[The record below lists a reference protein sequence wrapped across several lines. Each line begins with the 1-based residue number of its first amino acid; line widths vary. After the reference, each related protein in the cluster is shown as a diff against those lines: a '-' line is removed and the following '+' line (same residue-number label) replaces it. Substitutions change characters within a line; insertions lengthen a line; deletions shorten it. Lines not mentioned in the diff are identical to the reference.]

1 MGGFV
6 KVFSELN
13 ISPGKYT
20 EEHCLEKGND
30 WISLLG
36 YSVKGLF
43 VDIIEERERTV
54 WNRMIWIFSTNFS
67 LVLIILFCIVEI
79 CIIIKL
85 LTQIFR
91 FLIPFCFIKLY
102 VDTVIVF
109 CLMTYISEYCV
120 QDIYCHIEF
129 H

>member
-1 MGGFV
+1 MEQDYF
-6 KVFSELN
+6 N
-13 ISPGKYT
+13 I
-20 EEHCLEKGND
+20 
-30 WISLLG
+30 
-36 YSVKGLF
+36 LF
-43 VDIIEERERTV
+43 Y
-54 WNRMIWIFSTNFS
+54 TNFS